1 MISEIVNNHISQKL
15 DTSVGMARLKIA
27 VMYDEYRKNIIILAA
42 LSSLFLLAAIVAS
55 LVVPVRKAG
64 IITAAVLLLVLGC
77 RSLYLLI
84 RYTRMIITYR
94 HQIAEFCAY
103 FIKKRSFQMAAKE
116 LIRNNWRAR
125 YAGMTNFFTAKIH
138 SLCAGIG
145 IVKSAWEIEDDITES
160 YYRMIREYLI
170 GNVMLKILIMLLLY
184 GAYAFILQPLVVH
197 SLLGMNF
204 ADILVYPVKSEHL
217 HQQVLSYLHHMVLHL
232 LPDG

>member
-1 MISEIVNNHISQKL
+1 
-15 DTSVGMARLKIA
+15 MARLKIT

-42 LSSLFLLAAIVAS
+42 LSSLFLLVAIVAS
-55 LVVPVRKAG
+55 LVIPVRKAG
-64 IITAAVLLLVLGC
+64 IITAAVLLLVLGF

-84 RYTRMIITYR
+84 RYTKMVLTYR
-94 HQIAEFCAY
+94 NQIAEFCAC
-103 FIKKRSFQMAAKE
+103 FIEERSFQRAVQE

-138 SLCAGIG
+138 TFCADRG

-184 GAYAFILQPLVVH
+184 GAYVFILQPLVVH
-197 SLLGMNF
+197 SMLGMNF
-204 ADILVYPVKSEHL
+204 ADILVYPVR
-217 HQQVLSYLHHMVLHL
+217 VLRV
-232 LPDG
+232 G